1 MISGEVESYGELV
14 VLEQLGMVEEEDQLP
29 WGGIRVAWDKVCLPK
44 REGGAWL
51 EESAGLE

>member
-1 MISGEVESYGELV
+1 MIKAIEHHFNHYLWQGKCTCR
-14 VLEQLGMVEEEDQLP
+14 
-29 WGGIRVAWDKVCLPK
+29 GGIRVAWDKVCLPK